1 MSRHEPTLDELEL
14 RIIRLEAATREAM
27 EQRDRLRRT
36 STSPLFLTSAQHAAR
51 TRLTGYLDTRP
62 RS

>member
-14 RIIRLEAATREAM
+14 RIIRLEAAHREAV
-27 EQRDRLRRT
+27 ERRNRLRRA
-36 STSPLFLTSAQHAAR
+36 SAAPLFLTPEQHAAR
-51 TRLTGYLDTRP
+51 TRLTGHLDTRP